1 MGKNFTSILSKL
13 GVEVWVL
20 CEDIQF
26 LKEIEASIARIGCD
40 FRMFNSADNLKNT
53 FFGEASKPKLLL
65 IDYPLGD
72 NNGLQVIQDL
82 NAKDLFPAFI
92 AMIAP
97 ENENHGLL
105 SLKSGAKNYVIKGKD
120 FNERLPLILQSAII
134 QIESNLKLGDKV
146 EALEKKQKSL
156 KEQKKKLKAQSLA
169 LLAEKKKVEELL
181 GQMLP
186 KTIAKELLQSGTVK
200 LRYFPSV
207 TVLFADI
214 ENFSLVVS
222 RFTPLELVKKLET
235 YYNAFEAI
243 TKNFGLEKIKTI
255 GDCYMCAG
263 GIPVE
268 DKMSAARVVLAGL
281 HFGKVSEKLKTLTHD
296 YNDNFFSWRIG
307 VHTGGAVAGI
317 IGKDKLSYDVWGD
330 TVNKAHWME
339 QVSCEGQVN
348 ISQECFELVGHFFD
362 CTKRE
367 NHITTSHGKFDMY
380 FANRLKPAYSSDAK
394 GLFPNSAFCKST
406 GLSDRDNFY
415 LDNALLVC
423 D

>member
-1 MGKNFTSILSKL
+1 
-13 GVEVWVL
+13 
-20 CEDIQF
+20 
-26 LKEIEASIARIGCD
+26 
-40 FRMFNSADNLKNT
+40 
-53 FFGEASKPKLLL
+53 
-65 IDYPLGD
+65 
-72 NNGLQVIQDL
+72 
-82 NAKDLFPAFI
+82 
-92 AMIAP
+92 MI
-97 ENENHGLL
+97 
-105 SLKSGAKNYVIKGKD
+105 KT
-120 FNERLPLILQSAII
+120 
-134 QIESNLKLGDKV
+134 
-146 EALEKKQKSL
+146 ALEKKHKSL
-156 KEQKKKLKAQSLA
+156 KEQNKKLKAQSLA

-186 KTIAKELLQSGTVK
+186 KPIAKELLQSGTVK

-207 TVLFADI
+207 SVLFADI

-222 RFTPLELVKKLET
+222 RFTPIDLVKKLET

-243 TKNFGLEKIKTI
+243 TKNFKLEKIKTI

-281 HFGKVSEKLKTLTHD
+281 HFGKVSEKLKTLTQD
-296 YNDNFFSWRIG
+296 YNDNFFNWRIG
-307 VHTGGAVAGI
+307 VHTGEAVAGI
-317 IGKDKLSYDVWGD
+317 IGSDKLSYDVWGD

-348 ISQECFELVGHFFD
+348 MSQECFELVGHFFD

-394 GLFPNSAFCKST
+394 GLFPNRAFCEST

-415 LDNALLVC
+415 LDNALLV
-423 D
+423 